1 MMSATFT
8 WTVLQM
14 ICKTQESGETD
25 VVFEVQYKC
34 RADETVSG
42 EPYFAILN
50 SSVMVPYSGGSF
62 TPYDQLTEQQ
72 VLGWVW
78 ANGVDQAKVEASLQL
93 QIDNQINPPVVI
105 PPLPWDAPAA

>member
-1 MMSATFT
+1 MSATFK
-8 WTVLQM
+8 WTVVQM
-14 ICKTQESGETD
+14 NCYAQEEGETD
-25 VVFEVQYKC
+25 VVFEVQYQC

-42 EPYFAILN
+42 EPYFAMLN

-62 TPYDQLTEQQ
+62 TPYNQLTEQQ

-93 QIDNQINPPVVI
+93 QIDSQVTPPVVT